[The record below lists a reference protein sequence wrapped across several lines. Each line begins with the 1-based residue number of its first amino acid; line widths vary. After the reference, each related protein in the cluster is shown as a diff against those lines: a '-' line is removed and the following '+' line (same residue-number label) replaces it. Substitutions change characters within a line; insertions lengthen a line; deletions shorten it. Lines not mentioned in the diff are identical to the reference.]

1 MRPFCRGDE
10 QLKFLALSLWGIEGI
25 TGTFIPIAIL
35 FFSLSFIFYMG
46 LIAIKNEILNYKEDF
61 TLSVRNENDIQLYI
75 DELKK
80 TMKV

>member
-1 MRPFCRGDE
+1 LGV
-10 QLKFLALSLWGIEGI
+10 EGI
-25 TGTFIPIAIL
+25 TGTYIPIAIL

-46 LIAIKNEILNYKEDF
+46 LVTIKNEIVNYKEDF
-61 TLSVRNENDIQLYI
+61 TLSVRKGNDIQLYI

>member
-1 MRPFCRGDE
+1 LGF
-10 QLKFLALSLWGIEGI
+10 EGI
-25 TGTFIPIAIL
+25 TGTYIPIAIL

-46 LIAIKNEILNYKEDF
+46 LITIKNEIVNYTEDF
-61 TLSVRNENDIQLYI
+61 TLSVRNGNDIQLYI

>member
-1 MRPFCRGDE
+1 MG
-10 QLKFLALSLWGIEGI
+10 AVSLGVEGM

-46 LIAIKNEILNYKEDF
+46 LVAIKNEILNYKEDF
-61 TLSVRNENDIQLYI
+61 TLSVRKGNDIQLYI
-75 DELKK
+75 DEFKK

>member
-1 MRPFCRGDE
+1 MGF
-10 QLKFLALSLWGIEGI
+10 EGI
-25 TGTFIPIAIL
+25 TGTYIPIAIL

-46 LIAIKNEILNYKEDF
+46 LITIKNEIVNYTEDF
-61 TLSVRNENDIQLYI
+61 TLSVRNGNDIQLYI